1 MGIQHKNV
9 KKPGGNL
16 HCIMAFQKRTWQ
28 HHRKTTPTAS
38 SKRMLQ
44 GEEEEDEIQTDGSN
58 TDEHNYIASDTSD

>member
-16 HCIMAFQKRTWQ
+16 HCIMAFQKSTWQ
-28 HHRKTTPTAS
+28 CHRKTTPIAL

-44 GEEEEDEIQTDGSN
+44 GEEEDEIQTDGSI
-58 TDEHNYIASDTSD
+58 TDEHNYITSDSSD